1 MIFFIIQLNYI
12 YHDMKNPP
20 EYPSGTSQKVPGS
33 LLISFLRDPIT
44 TMLNISRNYGDISH
58 FKFGRKQHVYL
69 LNHPDYIKDVPVTYN
84 NNFIKSRGLQLA
96 KRILG
101 EGLLT
106 SEGDF
111 HYRQRQLIQ
120 PAFHSNPLT
129 IYGDNKTAYAARMS
143 KGWEDGCILDIHKEL
158 MHLTLAIVSKTLFS
172 FDIESKAR
180 DIGKVVTTLVKYFN
194 RARMPFGE
202 LIERLPI
209 ASNRQFQRARKQLDM
224 IIYRMTNEHRINGS
238 DDGKD
243 DHHDDL
249 ISMLLLA
256 LDTTSRNGTCTN
268 SSRKMTDL
276 QLVRHE
282 ITTIFLA
289 GHETVANALIWTF

>member
-1 MIFFIIQLNYI
+1 M
-12 YHDMKNPP
+12 
-20 EYPSGTSQKVPGS
+20 
-33 LLISFLRDPIT
+33 
-44 TMLNISRNYGDISH
+44 
-58 FKFGRKQHVYL
+58 
-69 LNHPDYIKDVPVTYN
+69 
-84 NNFIKSRGLQLA
+84 QLA

-120 PAFHSNPLT
+120 PAFHSNRLT
-129 IYGDNKTAYAARMS
+129 IYGDNKTAYAAHMS
-143 KGWEDGCILDIHKEL
+143 KGWKDGCILDIHKEL

-282 ITTIFLA
+282 ITTIFF
-289 GHETVANALIWTF
+289 GRPRNGR